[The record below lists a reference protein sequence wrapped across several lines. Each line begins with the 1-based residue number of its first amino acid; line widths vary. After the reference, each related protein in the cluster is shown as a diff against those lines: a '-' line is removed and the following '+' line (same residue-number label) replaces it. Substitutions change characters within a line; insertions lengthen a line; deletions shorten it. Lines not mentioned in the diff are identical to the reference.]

1 MSQEAPKPRQLSR
14 ESSKEDVAAPH
25 GHAGA
30 DQEACDLVPSGIIV
44 LIVPSIIIVDSEKSP
59 KQARVRKLT
68 EKGLSYDT
76 AMSWKN

>member
-30 DQEACDLVPSGIIV
+30 DQEACDPVPSGIIV
-44 LIVPSIIIVDSEKSP
+44 ENYSSANVDSEKSP